1 MINSW
6 KDVFANCKIITHSK
20 YIHIFNVTVRAIKHT
35 IKSY

>member
-20 YIHIFNVTVRAIKHT
+20 YIHIFNVRAIKHT
-35 IKSY
+35 IKGY